1 MSDTPPPLPVAEETP
16 SLTVEAVRV
25 GPPPAPMFWR
35 SLAILL
41 DTILLGLLG
50 WLITTHVLI
59 PAFKAEELEVFNGW
73 ISEMEKGFSSVQA
86 AAERF
91 NAGGSF
97 AAYEREAKSFFD
109 KLADTPAGVRD
120 LAYFTSWSMTM
131 VYWIGFAGME
141 IAMRGGS
148 LGKSMFK
155 LRTAS
160 FPHCE
165 RPRFFD
171 SVVRSGWK
179 AMCVGSPSLLIA
191 LFAVVDAHWPLFN
204 PLRRSLHDLM
214 ARTLVIDARFEPE
227 DKKDKEEK
235 KPSDEPDAE

>member
-1 MSDTPPPLPVAEETP
+1 MSDTPPPLPLAEETP
-16 SLTVEAVRV
+16 SLSVVAVRM
-25 GPPPAPMFWR
+25 GPPPAPMLWR
-35 SLAILL
+35 TLAMLL

-50 WLITTHVLI
+50 WLITTHLLI
-59 PAFKAEELEVFNGW
+59 PHFKAEELEVFNGW
-73 ISEMEKGFSSVQA
+73 MTEVDKGVAVVKTA
-86 AAERF
+86 ADRYA
-91 NAGGSF
+91 AGGSYTQ
-97 AAYEREAKSFFD
+97 YEQAIKTFFD
-109 KLADTPAGVRD
+109 KLADTPAGVRE

-148 LGKSMFK
+148 MGKSIFK

-165 RPRFFD
+165 RPKVFD
-171 SVVRSGWK
+171 SIVRSGWK
-179 AMCVGSPSLLIA
+179 AMCVGSPSLIVG

-227 DKKDKEEK
+227 EK
-235 KPSDEPDAE
+235 KPEKKPAGDADAE